1 MITFETIRTVMSE
14 EKKANKLT
22 ELPENFFQQLMQ
34 YLENKSKMKGKE
46 ESWEFES
53 AKRLLQDI
61 LEMRERKLSSLAL
74 YHVRSGILPGKLMPE
89 EQVFFDEIV
98 KSTKEFQE
106 KMKEVLM
113 GSSPKMKIIALLE
126 DTPEFVCIDMKNYG
140 PFKKGDI
147 TTIPEENAKLLLE
160 KGIAKEVDS

>member
-1 MITFETIRTVMSE
+1 MTD
-14 EKKANKLT
+14 EKNNNKLT
-22 ELPENFFQQLMQ
+22 ELPDNFFQQVMK
-34 YLENKSKMKGKE
+34 YLENKSKIKGKE
-46 ESWEFES
+46 ESWEFEP

-61 LEMRERKLSSLAL
+61 LEIRERKLSSLAL

-98 KSTKEFQE
+98 KSTKAFQE
-106 KMKEVLM
+106 TMKEVLM
-113 GSSPKMKIIALLE
+113 GSSPKMKVVALLE

-160 KGIAKEVDS
+160 KGIAGTFKGVW